1 MSTTASGFPDDPEA
15 EYRAAEER
23 LLAHYGLTRTERFV
37 ELPTEGTRLHVI
49 EVPGDDRVP
58 VLLLHGMAAVTAAA
72 IPLIP
77 AFGGRRVI
85 APDWPAHG
93 LSGPATLTPDELRS
107 APVRWIDAVLDD
119 AGVERAHLV
128 AHSMGAQF
136 SLYDALA
143 RPDRVASLTI
153 LGAPGAAFPG
163 MTFPIGFRLMAI
175 PGLRSLVFRPV
186 SREQYGRN
194 SALTL
199 GPGAVDP
206 WPRELVD
213 VGWLASLRPE
223 FRETARV
230 LVRAFSTN
238 WGVRRDARLTD
249 AELASLRVPVL
260 ALLGDRDVFLTPER
274 ARASLDRIP
283 GSRTVVVAG
292 GHAPWLNRPEESAA
306 TVSGFLDAL
315 P

>member
-1 MSTTASGFPDDPEA
+1 MSTASGFPADPEA

-37 ELPTEGTRLHVI
+37 ELPAEATRLHVI
-49 EVPGDDRVP
+49 DIPGDDRVP

-72 IPLIP
+72 VPLIP
-77 AFGGRRVI
+77 ALRGRRVI

-93 LSGPATLTPDELRS
+93 LSGPATLEPAEVRS

-128 AHSMGAQF
+128 GHSMGAQF
-136 SLYDALA
+136 SLYYALA
-143 RPDRVASLTI
+143 RPERVASLTI
-153 LGAPGAAFPG
+153 LGVPGAAFPG
-163 MTFPIGFRLMAI
+163 MTFPIGFRLMSV

-186 SREQYGRN
+186 SREQYEKN

-230 LVRAFSTN
+230 LVRAFATG
-238 WGVRRDARLTD
+238 WGVRRDARVTE
-249 AELASLRVPVL
+249 AELASLRMPVL
-260 ALLGDRDVFLTPER
+260 ALLGDRDVFMAPDR
-274 ARASLDRIP
+274 VQQSLDRIP
-283 GSRTVVVAG
+283 GARTAVVAG
-292 GHAPWLNRPEESAA
+292 GHAPWLNAPEESAA
-306 TVSGFLDAL
+306 EVAGFLDPL

>member
-1 MSTTASGFPDDPEA
+1 MSTASGFPADPDA

-23 LLAHYGLTRTERFV
+23 LLAHYGVTRTERFI
-37 ELPTEGTRLHVI
+37 ELPDEGTRLHVI
-49 EVPGDDRVP
+49 EIPGDDRVP
-58 VLLLHGMAAVTAAA
+58 VLLLHGMAAVTAATV
-72 IPLIP
+72 PLIP

-93 LSGPATLTPDELRS
+93 LSGPATLSPDEVRT

-136 SLYDALA
+136 SLYYALA
-143 RPDRVASLTI
+143 RPDRVASITI
-153 LGAPGAAFPG
+153 LGAPGAALPG
-163 MTFPIGFRLMAI
+163 MTFPLGFKLMSI

-186 SREQYGRN
+186 SREQYGAN

-199 GPGAVDP
+199 GRGAVDP

-223 FRETARV
+223 FRDSARV
-230 LVRAFSTN
+230 LVRAFATG
-238 WGVRRDARLTD
+238 WGVRRDARLTE
-249 AELASLRVPVL
+249 AELASLRMPVL
-260 ALLGDRDVFLTPER
+260 ALLGDRDVFLSPER

-283 GSRTVVVAG
+283 NARTVVVAG

-306 TVSGFLDAL
+306 AVSEFLRAL